1 MNSDESIDWSQAD
14 WSRENPRRFWDP
26 SRRLLKSIRTYQRLK
41 NNQIMLL
48 NLRLKICVISYRF
61 WSVVTGAEID
71 LNCNIGGGLLIPH
84 PNGIVIHPEAQI
96 GVNCLIFQQVTLAGP
111 VKIGYHVD
119 IGAGA
124 GFPSLPLKL
133 IFPNLKV
140 ILLEVNKKKQKFL
153 SILIKIL
160 NLKDVQICDLD
171 WRTFLRTTTE
181 DVDLFVTRAALNE
194 LELCRLF
201 KPACH
206 YKHSL
211 IVYWA
216 SEQWE
221 PHERAEKFVREFK
234 PYRLGHKK
242 RKLVFM
248 SLNES
253 ER

>member
-1 MNSDESIDWSQAD
+1 MKKNKEKPSEKIWIDFKKDQNLTNDQCEQFKKYEEILSEWNEKINLTSIKDLAGIIRQHFMDS
-14 WSRENPRRFWDP
+14 
-26 SRRLLKSIRTYQRLK
+26 LILKK
-41 NNQIMLL
+41 FL
-48 NLRLKICVISYRF
+48 NLN
-61 WSVVTGAEID
+61 EITT
-71 LNCNIGGGLLIPH
+71 
-84 PNGIVIHPEAQI
+84 V
-96 GVNCLIFQQVTLAGP
+96 
-111 VKIGYHVD
+111 VD